1 MAIDMA
7 QFYQVFFEESFE
19 GLEVME
25 SGLLSMDRGEVDDE
39 EINAIFRAAHSIK
52 GASGTFGFSDIHDFT
67 HVVETMLDEIRD
79 GRFIPTQEAIAA
91 LLGSVD
97 IIRDM
102 LQAAQDG
109 TDADAES
116 VQEKCADLRRI
127 LEENKARQSES
138 EPFSAREPVEPEQ
151 SEPTIESELEQ
162 KWMPEQKLLGWHII
176 FRPLPHL
183 TRTGNDPLRIL
194 RELSHLG
201 ELKVD
206 VDVSAISGLTKI
218 EPESCYLSWDLHL
231 HGDVPREELDEV
243 FDWVE
248 DDCDLI
254 IIPEF
259 PEAKEHTPQPKS
271 PDRKAEQI
279 EHGIERRKEE
289 RRKEERRK
297 DGRRNPLD
305 RRNADRRMQ
314 ESPAG
319 SGSIRVDIGKVDSLI
334 NMVGELVITQ
344 SMLSMMGQDF
354 SMDRVEYLKD
364 GLDQLERHTRD
375 LQESVMLIRMVPI
388 SFAFNRFPRMVHDLS
403 LKLGKKIELKMTG
416 ESTEVD
422 KTVIEKIG
430 DPLVHLIRNSLDHG
444 IEPPAE
450 RLAGGK
456 PEVGNIELSAYHKG
470 GSIIIEVKDD
480 GCGLPKGKILKKA
493 IEHGIILEDDEL
505 SDREIFDLIFQPGF
519 STTNSVSDLSGRGVG
534 MDVVRRN
541 INELGGNIDIVS
553 EEGVGSTFTIRLPL
567 TLAILDGQIISAGSD
582 TYIMP
587 LVSII
592 ESLQVRHDM
601 INVVAGR
608 GETVKLRDE
617 FIPIIRLHEI
627 FGVEDAKAIDLC
639 DGLLVIVEGDGKRC
653 GLFVDDLIGQQQ
665 VVVKSLEANYQQV
678 EGISGATILGD
689 GSVALILDVPGI
701 FRLAKGETGVDIS
714 GSTGTDSADGEVME
728 DGERA

>member
-25 SGLLSMDRGEVDDE
+25 TGLLNMDGGSVDDE

-52 GASGTFGFSDIHDFT
+52 GASGTFGFNNIHDFT

-79 GRFIPTQEAIAA
+79 GKFIPTQEAVSA

-102 LQAAQDG
+102 LQAAQDS
-109 TDADAES
+109 TDIDDAQ
-116 VQEKCADLRRI
+116 VKAKCDDLQRI
-127 LEENKARQSES
+127 LEANKPVVGDRAPEL
-138 EPFSAREPVEPEQ
+138 SAPETEEPEP
-151 SEPTIESELEQ
+151 SIESELQ
-162 KWMPEQKLLGWHII
+162 QQWMPEQKLTGWHII

-194 RELSHLG
+194 RELANLG
-201 ELKVD
+201 ELQVKA
-206 VDVSAISGLTKI
+206 DVSAIPPLSRM
-218 EPESCYLSWDLHL
+218 EPENCYLSWDLRL
-231 HGDVPREELDEV
+231 KGEAPREELDEV

-259 PEAKEHTPQPKS
+259 TEEEEEDKKPTQSKAKTKEV
-271 PDRKAEQI
+271 KAE
-279 EHGIERRKEE
+279 EGKPEVERRKGD
-289 RRKEERRK
+289 RRKENRRK
-297 DGRRNPLD
+297 PLD
-305 RRNADRRMQ
+305 RRSGDRRAG
-314 ESPAG
+314 ESATG
-319 SGSIRVDIGKVDSLI
+319 SSSIRVDISKVDSLI

-344 SMLSMMGQDF
+344 SMLSMMGNDF
-354 SMDRVEYLKD
+354 SMDRMEQLKD
-364 GLDQLERHTRD
+364 GLDQLERHTRE

-403 LKLGKKIELKMTG
+403 VKLGKKIELQMSG
-416 ESTEVD
+416 ENTEVD

-430 DPLVHLIRNSLDHG
+430 DPLVHLVRNSLDHG
-444 IEPPAE
+444 IESPAV
-450 RLAGGK
+450 RLDAGKQESGI
-456 PEVGNIELSAYHKG
+456 IELNAYHKG

-480 GCGLPKGKILKKA
+480 GCGLPKEKILSKA
-493 IEHGIILEDDEL
+493 IEHGIVTEDDDL
-505 SDREIFDLIFQPGF
+505 SDRQINELIFHPGF
-519 STTNSVSDLSGRGVG
+519 STTNTVSDLSGRGVG

-541 INELGGNIDIVS
+541 INELGGYIEITS
-553 EEGVGSTFTIRLPL
+553 EEGVGSTFTIHLPL
-567 TLAILDGQIISAGSD
+567 TLAILDGQIISSGSD

-592 ESLQVRHDM
+592 ESLQVQQEM
-601 INVVAGR
+601 INIVAGR

-617 FIPIIRLHEI
+617 YIPIIRLHEI
-627 FGVEDAKAIDLC
+627 FGVEDVKATELC

-701 FRLAKGETGVDIS
+701 FRLAQVGTADSVAEKAVDDL
-714 GSTGTDSADGEVME
+714 TDCEAVVDDEHI
-728 DGERA
+728 

>member
-1 MAIDMA
+1 MAIDME
-7 QFYQVFFEESFE
+7 QFHQVFFEESFE
-19 GLEVME
+19 GLEIME
-25 SGLLSMDRGEVDDE
+25 SGLLSMDQGGVDDE

-52 GASGTFGFSDIHDFT
+52 GSSGTFGFNHIHSFT

-79 GRFIPTQEAIAA
+79 GKFVPTQEAVAA

-109 TDADAES
+109 TDVDEIL
-116 VQEKCADLRRI
+116 VQEKCSELQSI
-127 LEENKARQSES
+127 LDAGKGEQIEPPLEQTPEPAAEEQTEPTVES
-138 EPFSAREPVEPEQ
+138 EPE
-151 SEPTIESELEQ
+151 SEP
-162 KWMPEQKLLGWHII
+162 KPMGWHII

-194 RELSHLG
+194 RELDGLG
-201 ELKVD
+201 ELQVD
-206 VDVSAISGLTKI
+206 TDTSAISGLSKM

-231 HGDVPREELDEV
+231 KGEVPREELDEV
-243 FDWVE
+243 FAWVE

-254 IIPEF
+254 IIPLH
-259 PEAKEHTPQPKS
+259 PEAKESKQKPAPA
-271 PDRKAEQI
+271 AEK
-279 EHGIERRKEE
+279 REE
-289 RRKEERRK
+289 KTEQVKQAVERRK
-297 DGRRNPLD
+297 DDRRKEGRRHPID
-305 RRNADRRMQ
+305 RRSGDRRAK
-314 ESPAG
+314 EAGAG
-319 SGSIRVDIGKVDSLI
+319 SSSIRVDIEKVDSLI

-354 SMDRVEYLKD
+354 TMERVEHLKD
-364 GLDQLERHTRD
+364 GLDQLERHTRE

-403 LKLGKKIELKMTG
+403 VKLGKKIELNMSG
-416 ESTEVD
+416 ETTEVD

-430 DPLVHLIRNSLDHG
+430 DPLVHLVRNSLDHG
-444 IEPPAE
+444 IESPE
-450 RLAGGK
+450 KRLAAGK
-456 PEVGNIELSAYHKG
+456 PEVGRIELSAYHKG
-470 GSIIIEVKDD
+470 GSIVIEIRDD
-480 GCGLPKGKILKKA
+480 GAGLPKDRILSKA
-493 IEHGIILEDDEL
+493 MEQGIVDEGDDL
-505 SDREIFDLIFQPGF
+505 SERQIYELIFQPGF

-541 INELGGNIDIVS
+541 INELSGSIEISS

-587 LVSII
+587 LVSIV
-592 ESLQVRHDM
+592 ESLQIRPEM
-601 INVVAGR
+601 IKMVAGR
-608 GETVKLRDE
+608 GETVRLRDE
-617 FIPIIRLHEI
+617 YIPIIRLHEVFNI
-627 FGVEDAKAIDLC
+627 EDAKASDLS
-639 DGLLVIVEGDGKRC
+639 DGLLVIVEGEGRRC

-678 EGISGATILGD
+678 DGISGATILGD

-701 FRLAKGETGVDIS
+701 FRLAKSIDGNVS
-714 GSTGTDSADGEVME
+714 GDKVTNTAESEATCGI
-728 DGERA
+728 

>member
-1 MAIDMA
+1 MAIDMS

-25 SGLLSMDRGEVDDE
+25 SGLLNMDGGAVDDE
-39 EINAIFRAAHSIK
+39 EINSIFRAAHSIK
-52 GASGTFGFSDIHDFT
+52 GASGTFGFNNIHDFT

-79 GRFIPTQEAIAA
+79 GRFVPTQEAVSA
-91 LLGSVD
+91 LLSSVD
-97 IIRDM
+97 IVRDM

-109 TDADAES
+109 TDVDDALAR
-116 VQEKCADLRRI
+116 EKGDELQRI
-127 LEENKARQSES
+127 LTANKGQVADPAQKQ
-138 EPFSAREPVEPEQ
+138 PEPVGDQP
-151 SEPTIESELEQ
+151 EPTIEAELQ
-162 KWMPEQKLLGWHII
+162 QQWMPEQKLNGWHII

-194 RELSHLG
+194 RELANLG
-201 ELKVD
+201 ELKVN
-206 VDVSAISGLTKI
+206 VDVSAVPVLSKM
-218 EPESCYLSWDLHL
+218 EPESCYLSWDMHL
-231 HGDVPREELDEV
+231 NGEVLREDLDEV

-254 IIPEF
+254 IIPVF
-259 PEAKEHTPQPKS
+259 PEVKEDNQKPKQ
-271 PDRKAEQI
+271 AEPPV
-279 EHGIERRKEE
+279 ERRKQE
-289 RRKEERRK
+289 RRTENRRK
-297 DGRRNPLD
+297 PID
-305 RRNADRRMQ
+305 RRGGDRRSA
-314 ESPAG
+314 EASAG
-319 SGSIRVDIGKVDSLI
+319 SSTIRVDISKVDSLI

-344 SMLSMMGQDF
+344 SMLSMMGEDF
-354 SMDRVEYLKD
+354 TIDRIGHLKD
-364 GLDQLERHTRD
+364 GLDQLERHTRE

-388 SFAFNRFPRMVHDLS
+388 SFAFNRFPRMVHDLGM
-403 LKLGKKIELKMTG
+403 KLGKKIELKMSG
-416 ESTEVD
+416 ENTEVD

-430 DPLVHLIRNSLDHG
+430 DPLVHLVRNSLDHG
-444 IEPPAE
+444 IEAPAV
-450 RLAGGK
+450 RLDAGK
-456 PEVGNIELSAYHKG
+456 PETGTIELNAFHKG

-480 GCGLPKGKILKKA
+480 GCGLPKERILNKA
-493 IEHGIILEDDEL
+493 IEHGIVEEDNEL
-505 SDREIFDLIFQPGF
+505 SERQIYELIFQPGF
-519 STTNSVSDLSGRGVG
+519 STTNTVSDLSGRGVG

-541 INELGGNIDIVS
+541 INELGGYIEISS

-567 TLAILDGQIISAGSD
+567 TLAILDGQIISTGSD

-592 ESLQVRHDM
+592 ESLQIQPEM

-617 FIPIIRLHEI
+617 YIPIIRLHEI
-627 FGVEDAKAIDLC
+627 FGVEDAVATELC
-639 DGLLVIVEGDGKRC
+639 DGLLVIVEGEGKRC

-701 FRLAKGETGVDIS
+701 FRLVQGGPNSNIGENVVAD
-714 GSTGTDSADGEVME
+714 STESEVMQ
-728 DGERA
+728 DRERA

>member
-1 MAIDMA
+1 MAIDME
-7 QFYQVFFEESFE
+7 QFHQVFFEESFE

-25 SGLLSMDRGEVDDE
+25 SGLLSMDQGGVDDE

-52 GASGTFGFSDIHDFT
+52 GSSGTFGFNHIHSFT

-79 GRFIPTQEAIAA
+79 GKFLPTQEAVAA

-109 TDADAES
+109 SDVDEVL
-116 VQEKCADLRRI
+116 VQEKCSELQSILDASKGDLD
-127 LEENKARQSES
+127 
-138 EPFSAREPVEPEQ
+138 EPETEQ
-151 SEPTIESELEQ
+151 AQEQEPEPEEPAEPTIEPETEQ
-162 KWMPEQKLLGWHII
+162 KPIGWHII

-194 RELSHLG
+194 RELAGLG
-201 ELKVD
+201 ELQVD
-206 VDVSAISGLTKI
+206 TDTSAISGLSKM

-231 HGDVPREELDEV
+231 KGEVPREELDEV
-243 FDWVE
+243 FAWVE

-254 IIPEF
+254 IIPVR
-259 PEAKEHTPQPKS
+259 PEAKESSQKPVQREENKEE
-271 PDRKAEQI
+271 KAEQVKQPV
-279 EHGIERRKEE
+279 ERRSEDRRKE
-289 RRKEERRK
+289 
-297 DGRRNPLD
+297 GRRTPMD
-305 RRNADRRMQ
+305 RRSGNRRAT
-314 ESPAG
+314 EGGAG

-354 SMDRVEYLKD
+354 NMERVEHLKD
-364 GLDQLERHTRD
+364 GLDQLERHTRE

-403 LKLGKKIELKMTG
+403 VKLDKKIELKMSG
-416 ESTEVD
+416 ETTEVD

-444 IEPPAE
+444 IESPEE
-450 RLAGGK
+450 RLAADK
-456 PEVGNIELSAYHKG
+456 PEMGLIELRAYHKG
-470 GSIIIEVKDD
+470 GSIVIEIQDD
-480 GCGLPKGKILKKA
+480 GCGLPKDRILNKA
-493 IEHGIILEDDEL
+493 IEQGIADADHDL
-505 SDREIFDLIFQPGF
+505 SERQIYELIFQPGF

-541 INELGGNIDIVS
+541 INELGGAVEISS

-587 LVSII
+587 LVSIV
-592 ESLQVRHDM
+592 ESLQIQPEM
-601 INVVAGR
+601 INMVAGR
-608 GETVKLRDE
+608 GETIRLRDE
-617 FIPIIRLHEI
+617 YIPIIRLHEVFEI
-627 FGVEDAKAIDLC
+627 EDAKASDLC
-639 DGLLVIVEGDGKRC
+639 DGLLVIVEGDGRRC

-701 FRLAKGETGVDIS
+701 FRLAKG
-714 GSTGTDSADGEVME
+714 GEGKMSDNRTIDAAE
-728 DGERA
+728 IEATCES

>member
-1 MAIDMA
+1 MAIDMT

-25 SGLLSMDRGEVDDE
+25 SGLLSMDRGMVDAE

-52 GASGTFGFSDIHDFT
+52 GASGTFGFNNIHDFT
-67 HVVETMLDEIRD
+67 HVVETLLDEIRN
-79 GRFIPTQEAIAA
+79 GKRLPTQEVVSA

-97 IIRDM
+97 TIREM

-109 TDADAES
+109 SEVDGAAVKEKSDELHRILNVESEDTAGEKGDAADAP
-116 VQEKCADLRRI
+116 
-127 LEENKARQSES
+127 EE
-138 EPFSAREPVEPEQ
+138 
-151 SEPTIESELEQ
+151 TIESELAQ
-162 KWMPEQKLLGWHII
+162 QWMPDQRLLGWHII

-194 RELSHLG
+194 HELANLG
-201 ELKVD
+201 ELQIHA
-206 VDVSAISGLTKI
+206 DVSAVPALSRM
-218 EPESCYLSWDLHL
+218 EPENCYLSWDLHL
-231 HGDVPREELDEV
+231 NGEVPREDLDDV

-254 IIPEF
+254 IIPVF
-259 PEAKEHTPQPKS
+259 PEAKKS
-271 PDRKAEQI
+271 GPRPEQTDKSAKQAEPS
-279 EHGIERRKEE
+279 EE
-289 RRKEERRK
+289 RRKEERRTEV
-297 DGRRNPLD
+297 RRSPID
-305 RRNADRRMQ
+305 RRSVARRAG
-314 ESPAG
+314 ETVAG
-319 SGSIRVDIGKVDSLI
+319 SSSIRVDIEKVDSLI

-354 SMDRVEYLKD
+354 TMERVEQLKD
-364 GLDQLERHTRD
+364 GLDQLERHTRE

-388 SFAFNRFPRMVHDLS
+388 SFAFNRFPRMVHDLGV
-403 LKLGKKIELKMTG
+403 KLGKKIELKMSG
-416 ESTEVD
+416 ENTEVD

-430 DPLVHLIRNSLDHG
+430 DPLVHLVRNSLDHG

-450 RLAGGK
+450 RLAAGK
-456 PEVGNIELSAYHKG
+456 PETGKIELNAYHKG

-480 GCGLPKGKILKKA
+480 GSGLPKEKILNKA
-493 IEHGIILEDDEL
+493 IDLGFVDDGHDL
-505 SDREIFDLIFQPGF
+505 SERQIYELIFQPGF
-519 STTNSVSDLSGRGVG
+519 STTNTVSDLSGRGVG

-541 INELGGNIDIVS
+541 INELGGYIQINS
-553 EEGVGSTFTIRLPL
+553 EEGIGSSFTIRLPL

-592 ESLQVRHDM
+592 ESLQIRKDM
-601 INVVAGR
+601 INIVAGR
-608 GETVKLRDE
+608 GETVRLRDE
-617 FIPIIRLHEI
+617 YIPIIRLHEI
-627 FGVEDAKAIDLC
+627 FGVEDAQAIDLC
-639 DGLLVIVEGDGKRC
+639 DGLLVIVESDGKRR

-678 EGISGATILGD
+678 DGISGATILGD

-701 FRLAKGETGVDIS
+701 FRLAQVGGRDA
-714 GSTGTDSADGEVME
+714 SAEKLAVESAEGEVAG
-728 DGERA
+728 DGERV